1 MARRRRRLA
10 GRLTNFPTLC
20 RDCVKAQP
28 SPAPKRC
35 VGCGSP
41 RLMSHPELESLSVA
55 HVDCDAF
62 YASIEKRDD
71 PSLIDRPVI
80 IGGRHRGVVATA
92 CYIARIKG
100 VHSAMP
106 MFKAL
111 KACPDAVVISPD
123 MAKYVAVGH
132 QIRNLMQATTPL
144 VEPISIDEAF
154 LDLTGTQ
161 KLHNGSP
168 AHTLLLLVRRI
179 EQDIGITVSVGLS
192 HNKFLAKLASD
203 QNKPRGFTV
212 IGRAET
218 ADFLDALPIRKMWGV
233 GQVLHRRL
241 KADGIATIGQLRH
254 LPEATLVKRYGSIGR
269 RLYYFSRGQDDRR
282 VKPLPGAKNVST
294 ETTFNED
301 VADLTEL
308 QRRLWRLCESLAK
321 RLKAKDLAG
330 RTVTLKLKTSAFR
343 AISRSHSLPHPTQLA
358 DTLYREGCQLLRG
371 PVDGTRF
378 RLLGI
383 GVSHLHPAV
392 DADPLDLADPQ
403 AAHRKK
409 VEAAIDAV
417 RDRLGTDAIGKG
429 RGLP

>member
-1 MARRRRRLA
+1 MA
-10 GRLTNFPTLC
+10 GRLTAPLALC
-20 RDCVKAQP
+20 RDCAAAQP
-28 SPAPKRC
+28 PDAPKRC
-35 VGCGSP
+35 ADCGSP
-41 RLMSHPELESLSVA
+41 RLISHPELGSLSIA
-55 HVDCDAF
+55 HIDCDAF

-71 PSLIDRPVI
+71 PSLSDRPVI
-80 IGGRHRGVVATA
+80 IGGRHRGVVSTA
-92 CYIARIKG
+92 CYIARIQG

-123 MAKYVAVGH
+123 MTKYAAVG
-132 QIRNLMQATTPL
+132 REVRDLMQAITPL
-144 VEPISIDEAF
+144 IEPISIDEAF
-154 LDLTGTQ
+154 LDLTGTR
-161 KLHNGSP
+161 KLHGGSP
-168 AHTLLLLVRRI
+168 AHTLLQLVRRI
-179 EQDIGITVSVGLS
+179 KQDIGITVSVGLS

-218 ADFLDALPIRKMWGV
+218 ADFLDALPVAKMWGV

-282 VKPLPGAKNVST
+282 VIPAHKAKNVSA
-294 ETTFNED
+294 ETTFSED
-301 VADLTEL
+301 VADLAEL
-308 QRRLWRLCESLAK
+308 ERRLWRLCETLSK

-343 AISRSHSLPHPTQLA
+343 AISRSHSLPYPTQLA
-358 DTLYREGCQLLRG
+358 DTLYRQGCRLLSG
-371 PVDGTRF
+371 SVDGTRF

-383 GVSHLHPAV
+383 GVSQLQPAA
-392 DADPLDLADPQ
+392 DADPLDLADPG

-409 VEAAIDAV
+409 IEAAIDAV

>member
-1 MARRRRRLA
+1 MA
-10 GRLTNFPTLC
+10 GRLTDSPALC
-20 RDCVKAQP
+20 RHCATAQP
-28 SPAPKRC
+28 AATPKRC
-35 VGCGSP
+35 ANCGSP
-41 RLMSHPELESLSVA
+41 RLLSHPELGLLSIA
-55 HVDCDAF
+55 HIDCDAF
-62 YASIEKRDD
+62 YASVEKRDD
-71 PSLIDRPVI
+71 PSLADRPVI

-123 MAKYVAVGH
+123 MTKYAAVGR
-132 QIRNLMQATTPL
+132 QVRALMQAITPL

-161 KLHNGSP
+161 KLHSGSP
-168 AHTLLLLVRRI
+168 AHTLVQLARRI
-179 EQDIGITVSVGLS
+179 EQDVGITVSVGLS
-192 HNKFLAKLASD
+192 HNKFLAKLASE

-218 ADFLDALPIRKMWGV
+218 ADFLDATPILKMWGV
-233 GQVLHRRL
+233 GQVFHRRL

-254 LPEATLVKRYGSIGR
+254 HTEAILVKRYGSIGR
-269 RLYYFSRGQDDRR
+269 RLYYFSRGQDDRP
-282 VKPLPGAKNVST
+282 VKPDHSAKNISA
-294 ETTFNED
+294 ETTFDSD
-301 VADLTEL
+301 VADLAEL
-308 QRRLWRLCESLAK
+308 ERRLWRLCERLSE
-321 RLKAKDLAG
+321 RLKAKHLAG

-343 AISRSHSLPHPTQLA
+343 SLSRSHSLPYPTQLA

-383 GVSHLHPAV
+383 GVSQLHPAEE
-392 DADPLDLADPQ
+392 ADPLDLADPN

-417 RDRLGTDAIGKG
+417 RDRLGTGAIGKG